1 MAREWCCSSGDEE
14 RLPEGGDQVI
24 RVVTDSASDLPP
36 ELADAEGIEVVPL
49 YVTFGGET
57 YRDGV
62 DLKPQEFF
70 ARLRASDELPTTAQP
85 TPGDFVRAFERLA
98 SQGATGIV
106 VLTLSSGISGTFNSA
121 LQAARMWKERA
132 VEVIDSRT
140 ALMAQGF
147 GALAAARL
155 ARAQASL
162 EEVANEAR
170 RVLKRTR
177 LLAAVPTL
185 EYLRRGGRIGRAA
198 ALVGNLLQIKPVVG
212 DQDGVVTPVA
222 RLRTWKRALGYIMNR
237 AVEELT
243 PGQGRLAVMHADALE
258 DAQRVLEQL
267 VERVKPVETILTDFS
282 PVLGTHS
289 GPGAICV
296 VYYQ

>member
-1 MAREWCCSSGDEE
+1 M
-14 RLPEGGDQVI
+14 I

-36 ELADAEGIEVVPL
+36 ELAEAEGIQVVPL
-49 YVTFGGET
+49 YVTLDGES

-70 ARLRASDELPTTAQP
+70 ARLRTSQGLPTTAQP
-85 TPGDFVRAFERLA
+85 TPGDFVQAFERLA

-106 VLTLSSGISGTFNSA
+106 VLTLSSGISGTFHSA
-121 LQAARMWKERA
+121 LQAARIWTERA
-132 VEVIDSRT
+132 VEVIDTKT

-155 ARAQASL
+155 ARAQASF
-162 EEVANEAR
+162 EEVVAEAR
-170 RVLKRTR
+170 RVVGRTR
-177 LLAAVPTL
+177 LLAAVQTL
-185 EYLRRGGRIGRAA
+185 EFLRRGGRIGRAA
-198 ALVGNLLQIKPVVG
+198 ALAGNLLQIKPVVG

-222 RLRTWKRALGYIMNR
+222 RLRTWKRALGYMIDR

-243 PGQGRLAVMHADALE
+243 PGQGHLAVMHADALE
-258 DAQRVLEQL
+258 DAKKVLAQL

>member
-1 MAREWCCSSGDEE
+1 M
-14 RLPEGGDQVI
+14 I

-36 ELADAEGIEVVPL
+36 ELAEAEGIEVVPL
-49 YVTFGGET
+49 YVTLDGES

-70 ARLRASDELPTTAQP
+70 ARLRTSQGLPTTAQP
-85 TPGDFVRAFERLA
+85 TPGDFVQAFERLA

-106 VLTLSSGISGTFNSA
+106 VLTLSSGISGTFHSA
-121 LQAARMWKERA
+121 LQAARIWTERA
-132 VEVIDSRT
+132 VEVIDTKT

-155 ARAQASL
+155 ARAQASF
-162 EEVANEAR
+162 EEVVAEAR
-170 RVLKRTR
+170 RVVGRTR
-177 LLAAVPTL
+177 LLAAVQTL
-185 EYLRRGGRIGRAA
+185 EFLRRGGRIGRAA
-198 ALVGNLLQIKPVVG
+198 ALAGNLLQIKPVVG

-222 RLRTWKRALGYIMNR
+222 RLRTWKRALGYMIDR

-243 PGQGRLAVMHADALE
+243 PGQGHLAVMHADALE
-258 DAQRVLEQL
+258 DAKKVLAQL